1 MLQKSR
7 KITVLMLAILAIY
20 SIVANYSLVNYG
32 ILYYYIANPLFWII
46 FIIASNL
53 LLAKTNE
60 STKIKKEALEYALI
74 ASFVYIGIYIA
85 SEIFIAIGENP
96 YSSSLKGILINTY
109 VYILPIVAMEYTR
122 FKLINNV
129 YEKEKKYMAILV
141 TIIYI
146 FVDIGIINVSDTH
159 SIMKLI
165 FLNVLPTIAENC
177 LCTYIAFSKMY
188 KPSIIYRVIT
198 FEFWLLSPILP
209 KISWIMISTI
219 DTVIPIILLI
229 YIRYAQKKKDINKN
243 RQQVETMEP
252 KNIIPIAVVVILSL
266 WFAMGNLPFKPIAI
280 ATGSMENTLMVG
292 DVAIIKKCTAS
303 EVSEG
308 DIIQYKKDDFTVI
321 HRVIAKYYEDD
332 KCFFITKGDN
342 NKEQDVDP
350 VSETQLLGKEI
361 FAIKYLGYPAV
372 FLNKLNWS
380 QNPDISGIET
390 GM

>member
-1 MLQKSR
+1 
-7 KITVLMLAILAIY
+7 
-20 SIVANYSLVNYG
+20 
-32 ILYYYIANPLFWII
+32 
-46 FIIASNL
+46 
-53 LLAKTNE
+53 
-60 STKIKKEALEYALI
+60 
-74 ASFVYIGIYIA
+74 
-85 SEIFIAIGENP
+85 
-96 YSSSLKGILINTY
+96 
-109 VYILPIVAMEYTR
+109 
-122 FKLINNV
+122 
-129 YEKEKKYMAILV
+129 MAILV